1 MAGAVPGE
9 EQQTQLQIPCDGLY
23 RDNVDVGVGQEGIY
37 LGSSK
42 AKQAEFGKEE
52 LWLTG
57 YGNT

>member
-1 MAGAVPGE
+1 MAGVLPGD
-9 EQQTQLQIPCDGLY
+9 EQQTQLQIPCDALY
-23 RDNVDVGVGQEGIY
+23 RDSVDVGVGQEGIY

-42 AKQAEFGKEE
+42 AKQAELGKEE